1 MLDPLATLHRC
12 LSAILCWPYKGLV
25 TADADSGVP
34 GHGQNEPLCSRQCHP
49 QMFETLVPSVL
60 WIYPMLDAGTVGGMR
75 RIVRELHEFCE
86 TMILAWVPIN
96 IFVIDLVK
104 SANDS

>member
-1 MLDPLATLHRC
+1 
-12 LSAILCWPYKGLV
+12 
-25 TADADSGVP
+25 
-34 GHGQNEPLCSRQCHP
+34 
-49 QMFETLVPSVL
+49 
-60 WIYPMLDAGTVGGMR
+60 MLDAGTVGGMR

-104 SANDS
+104 SANDLI